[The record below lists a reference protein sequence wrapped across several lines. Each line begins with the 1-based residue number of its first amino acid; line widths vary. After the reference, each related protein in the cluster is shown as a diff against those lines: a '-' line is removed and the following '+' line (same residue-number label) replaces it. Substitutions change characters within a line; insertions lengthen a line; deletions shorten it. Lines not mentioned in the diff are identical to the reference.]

1 MLSPSFTA
9 LLLLVML
16 PALTASTPAASGA
29 GCVDG
34 TWRAELIPNSGQAAT
49 CYASS
54 QLIGDLTVIFHRD
67 AYSIS
72 YPPVLFG
79 NTGVFLGSA
88 RVSAA
93 GYSHGWTWMGVCL
106 PQYPY
111 AACDCSVSLTP
122 ATANDSNFTLYM
134 ACSVSLQGTMSP
146 CLGAYTLSP
155 VNASSID

>member
-34 TWRAELIPNSGQAAT
+34 TWRAELIPNSGQAGWCPGSAF
-49 CYASS
+49 
-54 QLIGDLTVIFHRD
+54 LVGDLTVLFRRD
-67 AYSIS
+67 AYSIP
-72 YPPVLFG
+72 YPPVLFD
-79 NTGVFLGSA
+79 NKGVFLGSA

-106 PQYPY
+106 TQYPS
-111 AACDCSVSLTP
+111 AACDCSVSHTP
-122 ATANDSNFTLYM
+122 ATANDSNFSLYM
-134 ACSVSLQGTMSP
+134 ACSVSFQSSFAT
-146 CLGAYTLSP
+146 CLGAYTFSP